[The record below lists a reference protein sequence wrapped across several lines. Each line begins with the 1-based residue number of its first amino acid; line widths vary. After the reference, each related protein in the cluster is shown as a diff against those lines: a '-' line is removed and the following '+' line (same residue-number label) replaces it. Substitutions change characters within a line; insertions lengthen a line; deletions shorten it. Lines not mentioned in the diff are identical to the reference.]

1 MKVVGY
7 VRVSTTEQAKDG
19 WTLAQQRSAIEAEAE
34 RRGWEL
40 VEVIEDAGFTG
51 RNTDRPGLQRVLTLL
66 GKRNG
71 PKAVL
76 VVRLDR
82 LARSLLNLAEYIE
95 LSAKQKWGIVAL
107 DHELNTTTANGRMV
121 ARIIATVAQWESEI
135 NGERVRE
142 GMAEA
147 RATLKAE
154 GKPVPFGFQR
164 ATPANVVSRIVKA
177 RKRGDSFNT
186 IAKRLD
192 RSKVPTPN
200 GGQRWYPS
208 TVARIYKAEQVP
220 A

>member
-1 MKVVGY
+1 MRVIGY
-7 VRVSTTEQAKDG
+7 TRVSTAEQARDG
-19 WTLAQQRSAIEAEAE
+19 WTLAQQRAAIEAEAE

-40 VEVIEDAGFTG
+40 VEVIEDAGYTG
-51 RNTDRPGLQRVLTLL
+51 RNTDRPGLQRALALL
-66 GKRNG
+66 GKRHG

-95 LSAKQKWGIVAL
+95 LSAKQRWGIVAL

-147 RATLKAE
+147 RAS
-154 GKPVPFGFQR
+154 GKVFGFTR
-164 ATPANVVSRIVKA
+164 LAPPEVVARIVKQ
-177 RKRGDSFNT
+177 RNRGRSFGS
-186 IAKRLD
+186 IASSLD
-192 RSKVPTPN
+192 KQGIATP
-200 GGQRWYPS
+200 GGGSRWYPS
-208 TVARIYKAEQVP
+208 TVARIYKAETEQVS